1 MDWKRVRLDEIE
13 RQPDVDHPGASAAF
27 LGEDMETGPW
37 LLHVRLE
44 AGTSIPAHWH
54 TSDTIYVI
62 TMGEMSVGDEGAYR
76 TGDVRWVRAG
86 TFYGPEVAGADGC
99 ELLLISSG
107 GPPGAEFDRSTARLI
122 GSVSGDT

>member
-1 MDWKRVRLDEIE
+1 
-13 RQPDVDHPGASAAF
+13 
-27 LGEDMETGPW
+27 METGPW

-62 TMGEMSVGDEGAYR
+62 TAGELSVGDEGAYR
-76 TGDVRWVRAG
+76 VGDVRWVRAG

-99 ELLLISSG
+99 ELLVISSG

-122 GSVSGDT
+122 GSVTGDA